1 MFVFYDKCF
10 VDVSVLFNI
19 FSSSENLRNAC
30 FSLIKNISL
39 FCGNI
44 PDQHF
49 NVHLAKKVWFLNS
62 SNILWSDQPWTTLQV
77 SRGIFISSFIC
88 EPLMS
93 RLGSSMLTS
102 PSPLSPKMSPTS
114 LVFGSHRF
122 LDEYFPVQLSKLT
135 NDHSWVRLTATTGRL
150 WWLQGAAPSFTLDL
164 RESSSRSTL
173 KVSSTSTT
181 KTTTAASGHNHFWNL
196 TWNIV
201 HVRSERGSCY
211 VEFQTDANHFMLEPV
226 STKRGGGAKS
236 KSHLSE
242 KAKADICEE
251 L

>member
-1 MFVFYDKCF
+1 MAAIFYFQLDLWAFDVQVGFQHVDFTITSVTKNVPYKFGLWITQVFRW
-10 VDVSVLFNI
+10 I
-19 FSSSENLRNAC
+19 ITSSI
-30 FSLIKNISL
+30 LI
-39 FCGNI
+39 
-44 PDQHF
+44 
-49 NVHLAKKVWFLNS
+49 
-62 SNILWSDQPWTTLQV
+62 
-77 SRGIFISSFIC
+77 
-88 EPLMS
+88 
-93 RLGSSMLTS
+93 
-102 PSPLSPKMSPTS
+102 
-114 LVFGSHRF
+114 
-122 LDEYFPVQLSKLT
+122 KLT
-135 NDHSWVRLTATTGRL
+135 NDHSWVRLTATTGRQ
-150 WWLQGAAPSFTLDL
+150 WWQQGAAPSFTLAS

-201 HVRSERGSCY
+201 LVRSERGSCY

-226 STKRGGGAKS
+226 STKRGGGAQS